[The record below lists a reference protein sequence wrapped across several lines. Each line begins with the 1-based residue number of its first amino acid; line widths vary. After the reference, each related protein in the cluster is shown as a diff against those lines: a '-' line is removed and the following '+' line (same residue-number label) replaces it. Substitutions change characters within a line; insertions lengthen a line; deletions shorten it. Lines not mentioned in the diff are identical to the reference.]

1 MRKLAEAT
9 AVPFPDSSADTA
21 AAAPIPG
28 LSVGNKPAPGQ
39 RGPKGLAP
47 RTNYSRVNT
56 GSPPPVDAGAS
67 SQKGAPPDTQ
77 NFLPSKIAHREVP
90 MSGPMTP
97 RTTLQE
103 LIKAAAVGASEH
115 VSVSMEAARQLANS
129 GEAAPVKT
137 ASAVG
142 DDADSVPTAYVNK
155 LAGACEYWLE
165 ELRKEAE
172 IGPGTGPN
180 ALGVLEATSEN
191 NEFKSG
197 DQGQATP
204 AHVVPMTPGTHK
216 PAETPAGPAN
226 ALDTNAAHPVGGTQK
241 TSGVT
246 VDELR
251 KAASPMGGLMGAEK
265 TVASEIKRHGGD
277 LASKLKGTATE
288 AGGYLRGL
296 AKDMPGSGVISG
308 RNVEKLK
315 KQIRAVSSDRAP
327 VEQKLLKSD
336 LLRERLKHHG
346 TMAAGTAGLAGLGAG
361 GVALAG
367 HKKEAGLASTA
378 YEQSIGGTKAQRA
391 LKAVRE
397 FAKNVRGKDAAEEV
411 KRLAERAKPFG
422 ASAAM
427 APLVAAAKAPVRKA
441 RAQLAGGVLA
451 AGGAAGGTVAVAK
464 HHKKKESSAL
474 DPRLVDYFLS
484 MTKSAEDAINPAQ
497 ISAGP
502 AVPPETSA
510 SGEAGGAPA
519 GGQPQG
525 PTGLI
530 GSNEA
535 AINYTKG
542 QAKAPMKSQLSAV
555 VTEPALSAAHDTTLN
570 KAWDET
576 GGAGVKISHSL
587 RHAAAR
593 AVLEKMAEA
602 ACAKETKKKVSAGMS
617 NFTAPQVTGA
627 AAGPM

>member
-1 MRKLAEAT
+1 MRKLAEAN

-39 RGPKGLAP
+39 SGPRGMAP

-56 GSPPPVDAGAS
+56 GSPTQVDAGTS

-90 MSGPMTP
+90 MTGPMTP

-103 LIKAAAVGASEH
+103 LIKAAALGASGH
-115 VSVSMEAARQLANS
+115 VSVSLEAAQQLANS
-129 GEAAPVKT
+129 GESVVKT
-137 ASAVG
+137 ASAV
-142 DDADSVPTAYVNK
+142 DDDVESIPTAYVHK
-155 LAGACEYWLE
+155 LAGACEFLVE
-165 ELRKEAE
+165 DMRKHAE
-172 IGPGTGPN
+172 GGLGPGTGPN
-180 ALGVLEATSEN
+180 TMGVLEATSEN

-241 TSGVT
+241 TSGVS
-246 VDELR
+246 VEEMR
-251 KAASPMGGLMGAEK
+251 KAADAMGGLMG
-265 TVASEIKRHGGD
+265 VAKKGFGERAGEIAKGVGSHIAANKGKY
-277 LASKLKGTATE
+277 LAG
-288 AGGYLRGL
+288 AG
-296 AKDMPGSGVISG
+296 V
-308 RNVEKLK
+308 
-315 KQIRAVSSDRAP
+315 
-327 VEQKLLKSD
+327 
-336 LLRERLKHHG
+336 
-346 TMAAGTAGLAGLGAG
+346 AGAAGLGAA
-361 GVALAG
+361 ALK
-367 HKKEAGLASTA
+367 HSNKEASAKDLLAKAKSLGGRYKELLTGSKSKPLARDLKLHAGALPSAIREPMEKDLKTEAKKVLTARLATGGGLA
-378 YEQSIGGTKAQRA
+378 A
-391 LKAVRE
+391 L
-397 FAKNVRGKDAAEEV
+397 G
-411 KRLAERAKPFG
+411 
-422 ASAAM
+422 
-427 APLVAAAKAPVRKA
+427 
-441 RAQLAGGVLA
+441 
-451 AGGAAGGTVAVAK
+451 AGGAAGGVAIAK
-464 HHKKKESSAL
+464 HKKKESSAL

-497 ISAGP
+497 ISAGA

-510 SGEAGGAPA
+510 AGEPGGAPA

-525 PTGLI
+525 PTGLV

-542 QAKAPMKSQLSAV
+542 QAKAPMKSQLAAV

-576 GGAGVKISHSL
+576 GAAGVKISHSL

-617 NFTAPQVTGA
+617 NFTAPQVTGV

>member
-56 GSPPPVDAGAS
+56 GSPNPVDVGAS
-67 SQKGAPPDTQ
+67 SQKGAPPDSQ

-129 GEAAPVKT
+129 GETAPVKT

-142 DDADSVPTAYVNK
+142 DGVDSIPTSYVNK
-155 LAGACEYWLE
+155 LAGACEYWLND
-165 ELRKEAE
+165 LRKEAE
-172 IGPGTGPN
+172 DGQLGPGTGPN
-180 ALGVLEATSEN
+180 ATEVLAATSEN

-246 VDELR
+246 VAELR
-251 KAASPMGGLMGAEK
+251 KAASAMSG
-265 TVASEIKRHGGD
+265 
-277 LASKLKGTATE
+277 LKGVGE
-288 AGGYLRGL
+288 RAGEIAKGVGGHIAANKGKYLAG
-296 AKDMPGSGVISG
+296 AG
-308 RNVEKLK
+308 
-315 KQIRAVSSDRAP
+315 
-327 VEQKLLKSD
+327 
-336 LLRERLKHHG
+336 
-346 TMAAGTAGLAGLGAG
+346 MAGAAGLGGA
-361 GVALAG
+361 ALA
-367 HKKEAGLASTA
+367 
-378 YEQSIGGTKAQRA
+378 
-391 LKAVRE
+391 
-397 FAKNVRGKDAAEEV
+397 
-411 KRLAERAKPFG
+411 
-422 ASAAM
+422 
-427 APLVAAAKAPVRKA
+427 
-441 RAQLAGGVLA
+441 
-451 AGGAAGGTVAVAK
+451 
-464 HHKKKESSAL
+464 KKKESSAL

-497 ISAGP
+497 ISAGKAEAP
-502 AVPPETSA
+502 VTDIAEGIQGAGAGGGAVGFP
-510 SGEAGGAPA
+510 AGGAPE
-519 GGQPQG
+519 G
-525 PTGLI
+525 PRGLV
-530 GSNEA
+530 GSNES
-535 AINYTKG
+535 AISYTKG
-542 QAKAPMKSQLSAV
+542 QAKAPMKSQLAAV
-555 VTEPALSAAHDTTLN
+555 VSEPALSAAHDTTLN

-576 GGAGVKISHSL
+576 GAAGVKISHSL

-602 ACAKETKKKVSAGMS
+602 ACAKETKKKVSTGMS